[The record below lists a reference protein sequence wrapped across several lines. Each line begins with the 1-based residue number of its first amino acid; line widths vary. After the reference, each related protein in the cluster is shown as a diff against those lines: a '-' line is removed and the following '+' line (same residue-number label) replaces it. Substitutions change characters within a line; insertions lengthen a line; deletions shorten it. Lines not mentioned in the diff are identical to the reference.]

1 MTGSLFRREY
11 LSFARSLGRGGFIR
25 LVVIYLGLFGMY
37 LPSSIESPDLA
48 LLPFVLFP
56 LYMAGPVGID
66 MIAGERER
74 GTLDTLLS
82 SPLVLRD
89 LLWGKFLFSIAAGS
103 AFLSISLLVSLG
115 FRALRGMAL
124 AGPGAVIVVF
134 CTSLAVSAF
143 SAVTGMHVSVRARS
157 SRAAQQWFAA
167 LSAVFFVA
175 IGALLKLFADKLFPG
190 LKGVIE
196 TALVN
201 GWESRAVIVFAA
213 LLLLVTG
220 AMLLWLSGRM
230 RILWKLNSFR

>member
-1 MTGSLFRREY
+1 MIVPLFRREY

-66 MIAGERER
+66 TIAGERER
-74 GTLDTLLS
+74 GTLETLLS
-82 SPLVLRD
+82 SPLALRD
-89 LLWGKFLFSIAAGS
+89 LLWGKYLFSVAAGS
-103 AFLSISLLVSLG
+103 AFLSLSLLVSLC
-115 FRALRGMAL
+115 FRTFRGMEVAE
-124 AGPGAVIVVF
+124 PGAIIVVLL
-134 CTSLAVSAF
+134 TSFVVSAF

-175 IGALLKLFADKLFPG
+175 TGAMLKLFADKLFPG

-196 TALVN
+196 TAFAG
-201 GWESRAVIVFAA
+201 GWESRVVIGFAVF
-213 LLLLVTG
+213 LLVVTG

>member
-1 MTGSLFRREY
+1 MIGPLFRREF
-11 LSFARSLGRGGFIR
+11 LSFSRSLGRGGFIR

-66 MIAGERER
+66 TIAGERER
-74 GTLDTLLS
+74 GTLETLLS
-82 SPLVLRD
+82 SPLPPGD
-89 LLWGKFLFSIAAGS
+89 LLWGKFLFSVAAGS
-103 AFLSISLLVSLG
+103 AFLVLSLFVSLL
-115 FRALRGMAL
+115 FRGIRGMAV
-124 AGPGAVIVVF
+124 AGPGAVVVVIL
-134 CTSLAVSAF
+134 TSLVVSAF

-175 IGALLKLFADKLFPG
+175 VGALLKLFADRLFPG
-190 LKGVIE
+190 LKGIVE
-196 TALVN
+196 TAFAD
-201 GWESRAVIVFAA
+201 GWESRVVIVFA
-213 LLLLVTG
+213 LLLLAVTG
-220 AMLLWLSGRM
+220 AMLWWLSGRM

>member
-1 MTGSLFRREY
+1 MIGPLFRREY
-11 LSFARSLGRGGFIR
+11 LSFTRSLGRGGIIR

-66 MIAGERER
+66 SIAGERER
-74 GTLDTLLS
+74 GTLETLLS
-82 SPLVLRD
+82 SPLTLKD
-89 LLWGKFLFSIAAGS
+89 FLWGKFLFSVASGN
-103 AFLSISLLVSLG
+103 AFLILSLLVSLG
-115 FRALRGMAL
+115 FRAFRGMAV
-124 AGPGAVIVVF
+124 AEPGAVIVVLF
-134 CTSLAVSAF
+134 TSFVVSAF

-157 SRAAQQWFAA
+157 ARAAQQWFAA
-167 LSAVFFVA
+167 ISAVFFVA
-175 IGALLKLFADKLFPG
+175 TGALLKLFADKLFPD

-196 TALVN
+196 AALQN
-201 GWESRAVIVFAA
+201 GWESRVVIFFSV
-213 LLLLVTG
+213 LLLVATG

>member
-1 MTGSLFRREY
+1 VIGPLFRREY
-11 LSFARSLGRGGFIR
+11 LAFARSLGRGGLIR

-66 MIAGERER
+66 TIAGERER
-74 GTLDTLLS
+74 GTLETLLS
-82 SPLVLRD
+82 SPLALKD
-89 LLWGKFLFSIAAGS
+89 LLWGKFLFSVTAGS
-103 AFLSISLLVSLG
+103 AFLFFSLLVSLG
-115 FRALRGMAL
+115 FRAFRGMAV
-124 AGPGAVIVVF
+124 AGPGAVIAVLF
-134 CTSLAVSAF
+134 TSLSVSAF

-167 LSAVFFVA
+167 LSAVFFVS
-175 IGALLKLFADKLFPG
+175 IGALLKLFADRIFPG

-196 TALVN
+196 TALLN
-201 GWESRAVIVFAA
+201 GWESRAVSGFAV
-213 LLLLVTG
+213 LLLLATG

-230 RILWKLNSFR
+230 RTLWKLNSFR

>member
-1 MTGSLFRREY
+1 VIGPLFHREY
-11 LSFARSLGRGGFIR
+11 LAFARSLGRGGFIR

-37 LPSSIESPDLA
+37 LPSSIESPNLA

-66 MIAGERER
+66 TIAGERER
-74 GTLDTLLS
+74 GTLETLLA
-82 SPLVLRD
+82 SPLALAD
-89 LLWGKFLFSIAAGS
+89 LLWGKFLFSVAAGS
-103 AFLSISLLVSLG
+103 VFLFCSLVVSLG
-115 FRALRGMAL
+115 FRTLRGMAV
-124 AGPGAVIVVF
+124 AQPGAVLVVLF
-134 CTSLAVSAF
+134 TSLVVSGF

-175 IGALLKLFADKLFPG
+175 TGALLKLFADKLIPG

-201 GWESRAVIVFAA
+201 GWESRAVILFAV
-213 LLLLVTG
+213 LLLAVTG

-230 RILWKLNSFR
+230 RVLWKLNSFR

>member
-1 MTGSLFRREY
+1 MIGPIFHRE
-11 LSFARSLGRGGFIR
+11 LLAFSRSLGRGGFIR

-66 MIAGERER
+66 TIAGERER
-74 GTLDTLLS
+74 GTLETLLS
-82 SPLVLRD
+82 SPLAPRD
-89 LLWGKFLFSIAAGS
+89 ILWGKFLFSVAAGS
-103 AFLSISLLVSLG
+103 AFLLLSLLVSLL
-115 FRALRGMAL
+115 FRTVRGMPVAE
-124 AGPGAVIVVF
+124 PGAVTVVVL
-134 CTSLAVSAF
+134 TSLVVSAF

-175 IGALLKLFADKLFPG
+175 LGAILKLFADRLLPG
-190 LKGVIE
+190 LKGAIE
-196 TALVN
+196 GAMAN
-201 GWESRAVIVFAA
+201 GWESGAVVLSAV
-213 LLLLVTG
+213 LLLVVTG

>member
-1 MTGSLFRREY
+1 MIGSLFRREC
-11 LSFARSLGRGGFIR
+11 LSFTRSLGRGGFIR
-25 LVVIYLGLFGMY
+25 LVVVYLGLFGMY

-66 MIAGERER
+66 TIAGERER

-82 SPLVLRD
+82 SPLKLGD
-89 LLWGKFLFSIAAGS
+89 LLWGKFLFSVTAGS
-103 AFLSISLLVSLG
+103 AFLFISLLVSLG
-115 FRALRGMAL
+115 FRAVRGMAL
-124 AGPGAVIVVF
+124 AGTGAVIVVF

-143 SAVTGMHVSVRARS
+143 SAVIGMHVSVRARS

-175 IGALLKLFADKLFPG
+175 IGASFKLFADKLFPE

-196 TALVN
+196 TALLN
-201 GWESRAVIVFAA
+201 GWESRVVVVSAA

>member
-1 MTGSLFRREY
+1 MIGPLFRREY
-11 LSFARSLGRGGFIR
+11 LAFARSLGRGGLIR

-66 MIAGERER
+66 TIAGERER
-74 GTLDTLLS
+74 GTLETLLS
-82 SPLVLRD
+82 SPLAPAD
-89 LLWGKFLFSIAAGS
+89 LLWGKFLFSVTAGS
-103 AFLSISLLVSLG
+103 AFLFFSLLVSLG
-115 FRALRGMAL
+115 FRAVRGMAV
-124 AGPGAVIVVF
+124 AQPGAVIVVF
-134 CTSLAVSAF
+134 FTSLAVSAF

-167 LSAVFFVA
+167 LSAVFFVG

-196 TALVN
+196 TALAN
-201 GWESRAVIVFAA
+201 GWESRVVVVFAV